1 MIKNRNFIWNMIGNS
16 LNSFLSLFLLI
27 IVTRINGIELSGI
40 FSYAFTLTLILQMI
54 SNYGGR
60 IYQVSD
66 YKEEFKF
73 EEYLGSRVKTSFI
86 SIIILLLFCIYNKFI
101 IPISCICMPRYRCH
115 INTLEIFK
123 GIHDFTWN

>member
-66 YKEEFKF
+66 YNEEFKY
-73 EEYLGSRVKTSFI
+73 ED
-86 SIIILLLFCIYNKFI
+86 NKFLCKCFI
-101 IPISCICMPRYRCH
+101 FCM
-115 INTLEIFK
+115 IFSLVSLSFVFVFQMK
-123 GIHDFTWN
+123 F